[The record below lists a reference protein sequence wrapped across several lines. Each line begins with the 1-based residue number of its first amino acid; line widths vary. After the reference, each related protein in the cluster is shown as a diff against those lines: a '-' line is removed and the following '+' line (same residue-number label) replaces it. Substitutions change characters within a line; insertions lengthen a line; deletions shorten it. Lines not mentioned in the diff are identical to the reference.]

1 MNRKDF
7 SFRPTPPAMPITFD
21 AEKCIGCLRCME
33 VCQIDVMLPP
43 AEKGQPPVVAY
54 PDECWY
60 CGCCVME
67 CARDAIHL
75 HHPLMNQTR
84 WVTKESLLNNKGE

>member
-1 MNRKDF
+1 MNREF
-7 SFRPTPPAMPITFD
+7 SFRRTPPAMPITFD

-43 AEKGQPPVVAY
+43 EEPGQPPIVAY
-54 PDECWY
+54 PEECWY
-60 CGCCVME
+60 CGSCVME
-67 CARDAIHL
+67 CTHDAIHL

-84 WVTKESLLNNKGE
+84 WVTKESLLNNKGD